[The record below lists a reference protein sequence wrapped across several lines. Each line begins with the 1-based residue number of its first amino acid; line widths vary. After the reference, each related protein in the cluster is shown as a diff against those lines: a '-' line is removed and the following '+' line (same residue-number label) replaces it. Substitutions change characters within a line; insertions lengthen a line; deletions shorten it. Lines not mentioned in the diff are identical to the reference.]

1 MILDTNAVSA
11 MAEGNH
17 QIGKVLLDPS
27 QQYLSVPVLAEYRYG
42 LLHSRLR
49 AKLES
54 WLDECKSFRPLL
66 MLDVITAQFYAEIR
80 NQLQKKGE
88 MIPVN
93 DLWIAALAIQHRL
106 PILSEDRHF
115 DCIDGVERIGW
126 RKG

>member
-11 MAEGNH
+11 MAEGD
-17 QIGKVLLDPS
+17 QQVARVLLDPS

-49 AKLES
+49 TKLEL
-54 WLDECKSFRPLL
+54 WLDECKSFRPVLV
-66 MLDVITAQFYAEIR
+66 LDLRTAHFYAEIR
-80 NQLQKKGE
+80 SQLQKKGQ

-93 DLWIAALAIQHRL
+93 DLWIAALAMQHQL

-115 DCIDGVERIGW
+115 DRIDGVKRIGW
-126 RKG
+126 K